1 MQLSTRLRRLRHID
15 AGFTLI
21 ELLIAVSILG
31 VITVPLGNLMI
42 EYFQNTTRTTV
53 RLNESHDAQIAA
65 AYFAQDVASTGIH
78 STTTPYTLLQS
89 IDDTGAAG
97 WPYPCSTAGSTPV
110 LRLVWNEYG
119 SGGTPTQI
127 RVAYVTATVGSQ
139 HQLIRLRCSAGSS
152 TPDRSNVLAHDI
164 NAGVAPTVA
173 CYVNSV
179 STTTPTACVGADALV
194 PNEIVATL
202 SMLDPLDSG
211 TAYSIKLTGQRRQT

>member
-1 MQLSTRLRRLRHID
+1 MRLIARLRRLRRID

-21 ELLIAVSILG
+21 ELLMAVSILG
-31 VITVPLGNLMI
+31 VITVPLGNVMI

-65 AYFAQDVASTGIH
+65 AYFAQDVASTGIR
-78 STTTPYTLLQS
+78 STATPYPLLQS
-89 IDDTGAAG
+89 VDTGAAG
-97 WPYPCSTAGSTPV
+97 WSYPCSTAGSTPV

-127 RVAYVTATVGSQ
+127 RVAYVTATVGSE
-139 HQLIRLRCSAGSS
+139 HQLIRLHCSAGSS
-152 TPDRSNVLAHDI
+152 TPDASSVLAHDM
-164 NAGVAPTVA
+164 NTGVAPTVA

-179 STTTPTACVGADALV
+179 STTTPTTCVGADALV

-211 TAYSIKLTGQRRQT
+211 TAYSVKLTGQRRQT